1 MRLRPVLLL
10 LGLLL
15 AGPALAADRAP
26 SGYRPLPGGRFA
38 SVVPADGKAA
48 PAVLRPFRL
57 RAEPVTNAE
66 FLAFVRRHP
75 EWRRDRAPSVFA
87 DARYLSQWAAP
98 DRLGPTARPR
108 QPVTQ
113 VSWFAAQAYCES
125 EHARL
130 PTWYEWEYAAA
141 ADGTRADARGD
152 PAWRERVLSWYSRPS
167 SDALPPVGGAPD
179 VHGVRDL
186 NGLVWEWVE
195 DFNAMM
201 TSADSR
207 EQDGADKLRFC
218 GAGAIT
224 MEQKENYATL
234 MRIAMLSSLKATDT
248 TANLGFRCARP
259 D

>member
-1 MRLRPVLLL
+1 MRRHLSLLL

-15 AGPALAADRAP
+15 AGPILAAD
-26 SGYRPLPGGRFA
+26 YVPLPGGRFA
-38 SVVPADGKAA
+38 SVLPSDGKAA
-48 PAVLRPFRL
+48 TAVMEPFHLRT
-57 RAEPVTNAE
+57 EPVTNAQ
-66 FLAFVRRHP
+66 FLAFVERHP
-75 EWRRDRAPSVFA
+75 EWRRDRTPSVFA
-87 DARYLSQWAAP
+87 DGRYLSQWAAP
-98 DRLGPTARPR
+98 DKLGPAALPG

-113 VSWFAAQAYCES
+113 VSWFAAQAFCES

-130 PTWYEWEYAAA
+130 PTWHEWEYAAA
-141 ADGTRADARGD
+141 ADATRADARSD

-167 SDALPPVGGAPD
+167 SDALPVVGGPSD
-179 VHGVRDL
+179 LHGVRDL

-201 TSADSR
+201 LGDDSR
-207 EQDGADKLRFC
+207 GQDGADKLKFC

-224 MEQKENYATL
+224 LELKENYATL
-234 MRIAMLSSLKATDT
+234 MRVAMLSSLKASDT

>member
-1 MRLRPVLLL
+1 MRWCLPLCLF
-10 LGLLL
+10 GLFV
-15 AGPALAADRAP
+15 AGPVLAAD
-26 SGYRPLPGGRFA
+26 YRPLPGGRFA
-38 SVVPADGKAA
+38 SVLPADGKTA
-48 PAVLRPFRL
+48 PAILKPFRL

-66 FLAFVRRHP
+66 FLAFVSRRP
-75 EWRRDRAPSVFA
+75 EWRRDHVPPVFA
-87 DARYLSQWAAP
+87 DSRYLSHWAAP
-98 DRLGPTARPR
+98 DKLGPAVLPR

-113 VSWFAAQAYCES
+113 VSWFAAEAFCES

-130 PTWYEWEYAAA
+130 PSWYEWEYAAA
-141 ADGTRADARGD
+141 ADATRADARSD
-152 PAWRERVLSWYSRPS
+152 PAWRERVLSWYARPS
-167 SDALPPVGGAPD
+167 NEALPIVGGPRD
-179 VHGVRDL
+179 MHGVRDL

-207 EQDGADKLRFC
+207 EQNGADKLKFC

-234 MRIAMLSSLKATDT
+234 MRVAMLSSLKATDT
-248 TANLGFRCARP
+248 TANLGFRCAKP